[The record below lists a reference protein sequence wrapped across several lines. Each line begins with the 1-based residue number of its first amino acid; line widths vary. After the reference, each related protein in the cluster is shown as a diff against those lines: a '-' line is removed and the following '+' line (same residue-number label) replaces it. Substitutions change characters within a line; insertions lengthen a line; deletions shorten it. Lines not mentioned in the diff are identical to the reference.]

1 MSSLIEQ
8 AILDA
13 KDLKEAAV
21 KNAEQMIIEKYAEEI
36 KSNLEQ
42 LLEQDLGL
50 GAAAPAMPAMP
61 GTTTP
66 APLPVDPTK
75 ARADKDSIPDQ
86 LEYAAFDGMKIGK
99 TKYPEL
105 NEEVEIDLTSLS
117 EYELDPTKG
126 PTKRN
131 IKESIELSEK
141 ELMEMLD
148 DMGSTSQ
155 YAHDYSIPEGMDDA
169 EMPMYEE
176 EDDLDLLSMLDSEDE
191 EEDEEDMEDEASDE
205 DDGLIAEYDDD
216 MDLEMS
222 SDEIEMEEPDSDTT
236 LTGDEESDMGT
247 EESDLEMS
255 DLFGDEEEG
264 DEEMSM
270 EELEEAIHVDYN
282 RNYKSGRDYGLG
294 ALTAEDTH
302 TFQLSELSDQVE
314 ELEQENKKVKQ
325 QNESLKKQLSETA
338 KVLLEANKQYSSMK
352 DSFQKMKGKLAEVQL
367 INTKLLYSNKVLA
380 DASLN
385 ERQKNRIVESLSNA
399 ETLEKVQIVYET
411 LQSAVE
417 ENTSRAPKSLSEAV
431 SRRSSPILLKA
442 QRRDDR
448 DANPINETLQ
458 RMKILAGI
466 NK

>member
-50 GAAAPAMPAMP
+50 GAAAMPAMP

-66 APLPVDPTK
+66 APLPVDPASAK
-75 ARADKDSIPDQ
+75 ADKDSIPDQ

-169 EMPMYEE
+169 EMPIYEE
-176 EDDLDLLSMLDSEDE
+176 DEDGDDLDLSMLDSYGDDNGEGKKTIVAEDE
-191 EEDEEDMEDEASDE
+191 DE
-205 DDGLIAEYDDD
+205 GEYDDD
-216 MDLEMS
+216 MDLTD
-222 SDEIEMEEPDSDTT
+222 SDEMEEPESDAT
-236 LTGDEESDMGT
+236 LVGDEGSDAET
-247 EESDLEMS
+247 EEPDLEMS
-255 DLFGDEEEG
+255 DLFGDEEE
-264 DEEMSM
+264 DEEGMSL

-314 ELEQENKKVKQ
+314 ELEQENKKVKK

-352 DSFQKMKGKLAEVQL
+352 DSFQKMKGKLSEVQL
-367 INTKLLYSNKVLA
+367 MNAKLLYSNKVLA

-385 ERQKNRIVESLSNA
+385 ERQKNKIVESLSNA

-448 DANPINETLQ
+448 DSNPINETLQ
-458 RMKILAGI
+458 RMKVLAGI

>member
-50 GAAAPAMPAMP
+50 GAAAMPAMP

-66 APLPVDPTK
+66 APLPVDPASAK
-75 ARADKDSIPDQ
+75 ADKDSIPDQ

-169 EMPMYEE
+169 EMPIYDEDG
-176 EDDLDLLSMLDSEDE
+176 DDLDLSMLDSYGDDNGEGKKTIVAEDE
-191 EEDEEDMEDEASDE
+191 DE
-205 DDGLIAEYDDD
+205 GEYDDD
-216 MDLEMS
+216 MDLTD
-222 SDEIEMEEPDSDTT
+222 SDEMEEPESDAT
-236 LTGDEESDMGT
+236 LVGDEGSDAET
-247 EESDLEMS
+247 EEPDLEMS
-255 DLFGDEEEG
+255 DLFGDEEE
-264 DEEMSM
+264 DEEGMSL

-314 ELEQENKKVKQ
+314 ELEQENKKVKK

-352 DSFQKMKGKLAEVQL
+352 DSFQKMKGKLSEVQL
-367 INTKLLYSNKVLA
+367 MNAKLLYSNKVLA

-385 ERQKNRIVESLSNA
+385 ERQKNKIVESLSNA

-458 RMKILAGI
+458 RMKVLAGI

>member
-50 GAAAPAMPAMP
+50 GAAPAMPAMPAMP

-66 APLPVDPTK
+66 APLPVDPAK
-75 ARADKDSIPDQ
+75 ARADRDNIPNQ

-131 IKESIELSEK
+131 IKESIELSDK

-155 YAHDYSIPEGMDDA
+155 YAHDYSIPEGMGDT
-169 EMPMYEE
+169 EMPIYEEDDDDLDLSMLDRDDEEE
-176 EDDLDLLSMLDSEDE
+176 EDDS
-191 EEDEEDMEDEASDE
+191 
-205 DDGLIAEYDDD
+205 LIAEYDDD
-216 MDLEMS
+216 MDLEMG
-222 SDEIEMEEPDSDTT
+222 SDEMEEPKSDAT
-236 LTGDEESDMGT
+236 LDGDEDPDAEA
-247 EESDLEMS
+247 EEPDLEMS
-255 DLFGDEEEG
+255 DLFGDKKGG
-264 DEEMSM
+264 DKEISM

-314 ELEQENKKVKQ
+314 ELEQENKKVKK

-352 DSFQKMKGKLAEVQL
+352 DSFQKMKGKLSEVQL
-367 INTKLLYSNKVLA
+367 MNAKLLYSNKVLA

-385 ERQKNRIVESLSNA
+385 ERQKNKIVESLSNA

>member
-50 GAAAPAMPAMP
+50 GAAPAMPAMPAMP

-66 APLPVDPTK
+66 APLPVDPAK
-75 ARADKDSIPDQ
+75 ARADKDNVPNQ

-131 IKESIELSEK
+131 IKESIELSDK

-148 DMGSTSQ
+148 EMGSSSE
-155 YAHDYSIPEGMDDA
+155 YAHDYSIPEGMDDT

-176 EDDLDLLSMLDSEDE
+176 EGDDILSMLDSDDE
-191 EEDEEDMEDEASDE
+191 EETE
-205 DDGLIAEYDDD
+205 DDSLIAEYDDD
-216 MDLEMS
+216 MDLEMD
-222 SDEIEMEEPDSDTT
+222 SDEMEEPDSEAS
-236 LTGDEESDMGT
+236 LADE

-264 DEEMSM
+264 EEEMSM
-270 EELEEAIHVDYN
+270 EELEEAIRVDYN

-352 DSFQKMKGKLAEVQL
+352 DSFQRMKGKLSEVQL
-367 INTKLLYSNKVLA
+367 MNAKLLYSNKVLA

>member
-86 LEYAAFDGMKIGK
+86 LEYAVFDGMKIGK

-131 IKESIELSEK
+131 IKESIELSDK

-155 YAHDYSIPEGMDDA
+155 YAHDYSTPEGMGDT
-169 EMPMYEE
+169 EMPIYEEDDDDLDLSMLDRDDEEE
-176 EDDLDLLSMLDSEDE
+176 EDDS
-191 EEDEEDMEDEASDE
+191 
-205 DDGLIAEYDDD
+205 LIAEYDDD
-216 MDLEMS
+216 MDLEMG
-222 SDEIEMEEPDSDTT
+222 SDEMEEPKSDAT
-236 LTGDEESDMGT
+236 LDGDEDPDAEA
-247 EESDLEMS
+247 EEPDLEMS
-255 DLFGDEEEG
+255 DLFGDKKGG
-264 DEEMSM
+264 DKEISM

-314 ELEQENKKVKQ
+314 ELEQENKKVKK

-352 DSFQKMKGKLAEVQL
+352 DSFQKMKGKLSEVQL
-367 INTKLLYSNKVLA
+367 MNAKLLYSNKVLA

-385 ERQKNRIVESLSNA
+385 ERQKNRIVESLSSA

>member
-50 GAAAPAMPAMP
+50 GAAPAMPAMPAMP

-66 APLPVDPTK
+66 APLPVDPAK
-75 ARADKDSIPDQ
+75 ARADRDNIPNQ

-131 IKESIELSEK
+131 IKESIELSDK

-148 DMGSTSQ
+148 EMGSSSQ
-155 YAHDYSIPEGMDDA
+155 YAHDYSIPEGMGDT
-169 EMPMYEE
+169 EMPIYEEDDDDLDLSMLDRDDEEE
-176 EDDLDLLSMLDSEDE
+176 EDDS
-191 EEDEEDMEDEASDE
+191 
-205 DDGLIAEYDDD
+205 LIAEYDDD
-216 MDLEMS
+216 MDLEMG
-222 SDEIEMEEPDSDTT
+222 SDEMEEPKSDAT
-236 LTGDEESDMGT
+236 LDGDEDPDAEA
-247 EESDLEMS
+247 EEPDLEMS
-255 DLFGDEEEG
+255 DLFGDEKGG
-264 DEEMSM
+264 DKEISM

-314 ELEQENKKVKQ
+314 ELEQENKKVKK

-352 DSFQKMKGKLAEVQL
+352 DSFQKMKGKLSEVQL
-367 INTKLLYSNKVLA
+367 MNAKLLYSNKVLA

-448 DANPINETLQ
+448 DSNPINETLQ
-458 RMKILAGI
+458 RMKVLAGI

>member
-50 GAAAPAMPAMP
+50 GAAPAMPAMPAMP

-66 APLPVDPTK
+66 APLPVDPAK
-75 ARADKDSIPDQ
+75 ARADRDNIPNQ

-131 IKESIELSEK
+131 IKESIELSDK

-148 DMGSTSQ
+148 EMGSTSQ
-155 YAHDYSIPEGMDDA
+155 YAHDYSIPEGMGDT
-169 EMPMYEE
+169 EMPIYEEDDDDLDLSMLDRDDEEE
-176 EDDLDLLSMLDSEDE
+176 EDDS
-191 EEDEEDMEDEASDE
+191 
-205 DDGLIAEYDDD
+205 LIAEYDDD
-216 MDLEMS
+216 MDLEMG
-222 SDEIEMEEPDSDTT
+222 SDEMEEPKSDAT
-236 LTGDEESDMGT
+236 LDGDEDPDAEA
-247 EESDLEMS
+247 EEPDLEMS
-255 DLFGDEEEG
+255 DLFGDKKGG
-264 DEEMSM
+264 DKEISM

-314 ELEQENKKVKQ
+314 ELEQENKKVKK

-352 DSFQKMKGKLAEVQL
+352 DSFQKMKGKLSEVQL
-367 INTKLLYSNKVLA
+367 MNAKLLYSNKVLA

-385 ERQKNRIVESLSNA
+385 ERQKNKIVESLSNA